1 MSLATLL
8 DEIRADLMGIPDV
21 ARVYD
26 EVPDAVNETPAII
39 VASLGARCWLASHGS
54 EDGTTPLQ
62 CEHQIRVEVH
72 LPRKDL
78 AWATTSLN
86 AIAPQVA
93 LRLYSGFVRDRLN
106 GTMITLGD
114 PRGSNAQ
121 GMLDYTNGPSQWA
134 GIDTYAMVCDFRVT
148 TEEEVLP

>member
-8 DEIRADLMGIPDV
+8 DEIRADIQGIPEV
-21 ARVYD
+21 RRVYD
-26 EVPDAVNETPAII
+26 DVPDAANEMPAII
-39 VASLGARCWLASHGS
+39 VASLGARCWLATHGS
-54 EDGTTPLQ
+54 EDGTTPLH

-78 AWATTSLN
+78 AWATTTLD

-93 LRLYSGFVRDRLN
+93 LRLYSGFVRDRFN

-114 PRGSNAQ
+114 PRGTNAL
-121 GMLDYTNGPSQWA
+121 GMLDYNNGPSEWGGVQ
-134 GIDTYAMVCDFRVT
+134 TYAMVCDFRVT